1 MCRPLTLHCP
11 DCDEARAS
19 ESAGCTDGVVTPRER
34 RRPVVSRHGAS
45 PGGPALRR
53 LRALALAV
61 SCAAA
66 SSARAET
73 IEVQVNRAIER
84 GVAAARRYLDGGG
97 VGTTPHHKDYP
108 EGDTAFVLYTL
119 VKSGVSADDPQVQK
133 AVAWL
138 RGKVPARTYSA
149 ALVILAL
156 DALKDRQYD
165 GQIQAAAGWI
175 ESTLRTDDNRW
186 SYPGDRT
193 DLSNTQYAVLGL
205 WTAERH
211 GFKAREDTWAALLS
225 GVPPLQNS
233 DDGFGYRADSRSTGA
248 MTVAGVTVLELAL
261 ARSPSGQLPA
271 RFADVRQK
279 AKTALDRG
287 WAYLERR
294 FSVTGNPIDAHALH
308 ETWFHY
314 YLYGLERLCA
324 IAARDRVGE
333 HDWYAEG
340 ARELV
345 ATQRDDGSWG
355 EPANTCFALL
365 FLRRATFTTLDR
377 PVKPL
382 EGDGVTLRA
391 RPAPPAADVPLVR
404 RWLVLGPID
413 DPDDD
418 LIEKTFFDES
428 RARPADLAFSG
439 PHRWNA
445 TRSPPNEVDLGG
457 PDGPRDNVLSCAFV
471 YVHAAT
477 DTDAVLWLG
486 HDNGCRLWFDGKL
499 VHDRHFIEA
508 YGPDSFPIPVRLTA
522 GPHRLLAK
530 VRNDG
535 GAHTLWLRI
544 ARPDG
549 SRPTGVRTSLRNDSA
564 EFEAEAL
571 ANPAGIAAA
580 DLLCLLP
587 REPRGRLTFDTPDQL
602 DRLAFEGCYGPY
614 PLWSDDPSKRRSD
627 VANPGAAGVLG
638 IHPVDTQRPMTA
650 WWKTKLPEKLS
661 RLRLRV
667 SATTGSSPG
676 KADAILK
683 VAVFDGQMHEVAA
696 LPVGPDAALDAKNW
710 RWLEADLSD
719 FDGREVLVALRAT
732 DGGKTSWHWEGIW
745 IDEMEIRSGL

>member
-1 MCRPLTLHCP
+1 M
-11 DCDEARAS
+11 
-19 ESAGCTDGVVTPRER
+19 
-34 RRPVVSRHGAS
+34 
-45 PGGPALRR
+45 RR
-53 LRALALAV
+53 LRVLALAAICV
-61 SCAAA
+61 APP
-66 SSARAET
+66 SARAET
-73 IEVQVNRAIER
+73 IELQVNRAIER
-84 GVAAARRYLDGGG
+84 GIAFARRFLDGNGA
-97 VGTTPHHKDYP
+97 GTTTYHRDYP
-108 EGDTAFVLYTL
+108 EGDTALVLYTL
-119 VKSGVSADDPQVQK
+119 VKSGVSADDPQVEK

-138 RGKVPARTYSA
+138 RGRAPARTYSA

-156 DALKDRQYD
+156 DALKDRRYD
-165 GQIQAAAGWI
+165 GEIQSVATWI
-175 ESTLRTDDNRW
+175 ESGLRTDDNRW

-205 WTAERH
+205 WAAERH

-225 GVPPLQNS
+225 GVPPLLNA
-233 DDGFGYRADSRSTGA
+233 DDGFGYRGETQSSGG

-271 RFADVRQK
+271 RFGDIRQK
-279 AKTALDRG
+279 AKTALERG
-287 WAYLERR
+287 WTYLERR
-294 FSVTGNPIDAHALH
+294 FSVTGNPIGAHALN
-308 ETWFHY
+308 EDWFHY

-324 IAARDRVGE
+324 IAGRDRVGE

-345 ATQRDDGSWG
+345 ATQHDDGSWG
-355 EPANTCFALL
+355 NAWDTCFALL
-365 FLRRATFTTLDR
+365 FLRRATFTTMDR

-382 EGDGVTLRA
+382 EGEGVALRA
-391 RPAPPAADVPLVR
+391 RPTPPAADVPFVR
-404 RWLVLGPID
+404 RWLLLGPIE

-418 LIEKTFFDES
+418 LIEKSFFDES

-439 PHRWNA
+439 PYRWNA
-445 TRSPPNEVDLGG
+445 TRSIRNEVDLGG
-457 PDGPRDNVLSCAFV
+457 PDGPRDGVLTCAFV

-486 HDNGCRLWFDGKL
+486 HDNGCRAWFDGKL
-499 VHDRHFIEA
+499 VHDRHFVQA
-508 YGPDSFPIPVRLTA
+508 YGADSFAIPVRLTA

-535 GAHTLWLRI
+535 GAHNLCLRI

-549 SRPTGVRTSLRNDSA
+549 SRPPGVRTSLRSDSA

-571 ANPAGIAAA
+571 ANPAGIAPA

-587 REPRGRLTFDTPDQL
+587 RETRSRLTFDTPDQL

-614 PLWSDDPSKRRSD
+614 PLWSDDPSKRPSH
-627 VANPGAAGVLG
+627 VPNPGALGVLAF
-638 IHPVDTQRPMTA
+638 HTVDTQRPSVV

-667 SATTGSSPG
+667 SATTASSPG

-683 VAVFDGQMHEVAA
+683 IGVFDGQMHEVAA
-696 LPVGPDAALDAKNW
+696 LPVGPDAAPDAKNW
-710 RWLEADLSD
+710 RWVEADLSA
-719 FDGREVLVALRAT
+719 FDGREVLVALRAA